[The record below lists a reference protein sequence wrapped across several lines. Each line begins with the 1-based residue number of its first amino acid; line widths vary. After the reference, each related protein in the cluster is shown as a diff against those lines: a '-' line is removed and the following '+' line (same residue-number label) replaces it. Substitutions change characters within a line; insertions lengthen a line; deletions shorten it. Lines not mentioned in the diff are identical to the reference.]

1 MKVRKEII
9 VESSG
14 TIESPNYP
22 AAYPNSYDYR
32 WNIVTS
38 PGTKIRLLFAFF
50 KTQEK
55 FDFVTVRELSCVF
68 YNETNSKIRRMSPFN

>member
-1 MKVRKEII
+1 VG
-9 VESSG
+9 SSG

-22 AAYPNSYDYR
+22 AAYPNSHDYR

-68 YNETNSKIRRMSPFN
+68 YNETNLTIRRVSPFTYRCTTGLQ